1 MEPEPQAGDLF
12 DRIRNGDP
20 IAADQLFQSVHDDLR
35 RVAGKIARHEK
46 GRTMHATVLV
56 HEVWLRL
63 FASGQRAYNDR
74 SHFIRCAAKA
84 MRQILIDYKRAKKAR
99 KRPQDA
105 DRVSFDI
112 LLEQFEERS
121 GDLLAL
127 DAALERLRLAHPDLE
142 QLIELRF
149 FAGQTES
156 ECAQALGVVGRTI
169 QRRWKIAQAYLKHEL
184 ERND

>member
-1 MEPEPQAGDLF
+1 MEPEPPAADLF
-12 DRIRNGDP
+12 DRIRHGDP
-20 IAADQLFQSVHDDLR
+20 VAADQLFQSVHDDLR
-35 RVAGKIARHEK
+35 RVAGRIARQET

-63 FASGQRAYNDR
+63 LGSGQRTYNDR
-74 SHFIRCAAKA
+74 PHFVRCAAKA

-105 DRVSFDI
+105 DRVSFDV

-127 DAALERLRLAHPDLE
+127 DAALERLRIAHPDLV

-149 FAGQTES
+149 FAGQTEK
-156 ECAQALGVVGRTI
+156 ECAEAMGVVERTI
-169 QRRWKIAQAYLKHEL
+169 QRHWKIAQAYLKHEL
-184 ERND
+184 ERHD